1 MIMINYSKRMG
12 LLVTAA
18 ILGMTG
24 QALAATTLSVAVNG
38 SRYMEASG
46 ITRLAVGNPEIADV
60 RLLSG
65 NDFLLVG
72 KKPGSTTLLVW
83 SDNGREEYNVFVS
96 GSDAGTAQA
105 IQEAIGYPEVQ
116 VQMMNGKVL
125 LRGRVQNQYEHD
137 SAIKVAQMYLGS
149 GGGTTSTAQAGGKEG
164 SAAQGGTTD
173 SNIIDMLDMTEPTQ
187 VRLVAQI
194 IEINTSA
201 EKDLGIQYWSPTL
214 GDNTTGNSNSTDI
227 TRGTPGLFYAGE
239 NFYKQRGSF
248 GWFGSHLSNLNASLQ
263 ALVTSGKARILSR
276 PSITTMSG
284 QKAKILIGGR
294 IPIPTSAGDG
304 QIAIDWRDYGVKL
317 DIEPVV
323 DADNKITS
331 KVHAEVSTLDYGHSV
346 KENDF
351 SIPAIASREAEAMIN
366 VRSGMT
372 MAIGGLLNSED
383 SKSVSKIP
391 LLGDIPII
399 GQFFRHTSTTRDNR
413 ELLILITPLL
423 VGDDSP
429 VSMSQRMKENYEA
442 SERYERNAEKVDV
455 NTPVKPGNDK
465 QERDIWGGRPE
476 EHPDTEIL
484 EEKKAPEPPS
494 RLLRTTDEKGE
505 TVLVPLSEDDY
516 QLRKEKLKVVGVEK
530 PNGEIQLDEPEAR
543 EAENKGRNMGKEPLL
558 VEKNKPET
566 RRPTS
571 FRERVRKLQQAYR
584 NQWQNPARP

>member
-137 SAIKVAQMYLGS
+137 SAIKVTQMYLGS

-164 SAAQGGTTD
+164 TAAQGGTTD

-494 RLLRTTDEKGE
+494 RLLRTIDEKGE

-558 VEKNKPET
+558 VEKKKPET

-571 FRERVRKLQQAYR
+571 FRERIRKLRQAYR

>member
-1 MIMINYSKRMG
+1 MINYSKRMG

-164 SAAQGGTTD
+164 TAAQGGTTD

-558 VEKNKPET
+558 VEKKKPEP

-571 FRERVRKLQQAYR
+571 FRERIRKLRQAYR

>member
-1 MIMINYSKRMG
+1 MINYSKRMG

-83 SDNGREEYNVFVS
+83 SDNGREEYNVYVS

-149 GGGTTSTAQAGGKEG
+149 GGGSTSTAQAGGKEG
-164 SAAQGGTTD
+164 TAAQGGSID

-214 GDNTTGNSNSTDI
+214 GDNTTGDSNSSDI

-494 RLLRTTDEKGE
+494 RLLKTTDEKGE

-516 QLRKEKLKVVGVEK
+516 QLRKENLKVVGVEK

-543 EAENKGRNMGKEPLL
+543 EAENKGRNTGKEPLL
-558 VEKNKPET
+558 VEKKKPEP
-566 RRPTS
+566 RRTTS
-571 FRERVRKLQQAYR
+571 FRERVRKLQQEYR
-584 NQWQNPARP
+584 DQWQNPTRP